1 MKKVEDVDPDK
12 VSIDLL
18 RQAEELIER
27 CNRHDKK
34 KNLLLSKPA
43 KSHHRNMIKKDFGIV
58 RGFVQE
64 TNIVPR
70 SSELFELS
78 QQEFGILGQKIHSR
92 RNKASFKSFDVF
104 KSDARK
110 IALVETVFEDENKL
124 GKFFFA
130 CSCDDSRFPS
140 GCKGKACLHVVV
152 AMIEAGMIKT
162 RAKDRKISNYHHR
175 KGAAKKNTKQN

>member
-64 TNIVPR
+64 ITIVPR
-70 SSELFELS
+70 SIELFELS
-78 QQEFGILGQKIHSR
+78 QQEYGRLGQKFHSR
-92 RNKASFKSFDVF
+92 RNEASFKSFDEF

-110 IALVETVFEDENKL
+110 IALVETVFEDENIQKL
-124 GKFFFA
+124 EVRGF
-130 CSCDDSRFPS
+130 
-140 GCKGKACLHVVV
+140 L
-152 AMIEAGMIKT
+152 
-162 RAKDRKISNYHHR
+162 
-175 KGAAKKNTKQN
+175 

>member
-70 SSELFELS
+70 SLVYMARRFTPGEIK
-78 QQEFGILGQKIHSR
+78 QVSR
-92 RNKASFKSFDVF
+92 
-104 KSDARK
+104 
-110 IALVETVFEDENKL
+110 ALMNSSL
-124 GKFFFA
+124 MQG
-130 CSCDDSRFPS
+130 R
-140 GCKGKACLHVVV
+140 
-152 AMIEAGMIKT
+152 
-162 RAKDRKISNYHHR
+162 
-175 KGAAKKNTKQN
+175 

>member
-1 MKKVEDVDPDK
+1 M
-12 VSIDLL
+12 
-18 RQAEELIER
+18 
-27 CNRHDKK
+27 
-34 KNLLLSKPA
+34 
-43 KSHHRNMIKKDFGIV
+43 
-58 RGFVQE
+58 
-64 TNIVPR
+64 
-70 SSELFELS
+70 
-78 QQEFGILGQKIHSR
+78 
-92 RNKASFKSFDVF
+92 KSFDEF